1 MYFILQVFNLLCID
15 LIKAVDLFLTLL
27 YTVAT

>member
-1 MYFILQVFNLLCID
+1 MYFILQVFNLLCIV
-15 LIKAVDLFLTLL
+15 LTQTVDLFLTLL